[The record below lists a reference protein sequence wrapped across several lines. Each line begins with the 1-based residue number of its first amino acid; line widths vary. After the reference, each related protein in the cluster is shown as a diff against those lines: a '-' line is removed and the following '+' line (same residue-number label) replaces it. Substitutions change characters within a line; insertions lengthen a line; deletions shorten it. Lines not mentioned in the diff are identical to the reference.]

1 MAGLNFSTLHK
12 ELITSNF
19 KTRLSGVCFQF
30 GVVMILNYFYTELAK
45 FSLFITYDAKAAAPF
60 PIYHTALRS
69 SLQKR
74 WQSSGAPC
82 PHPPYESKQGAS
94 PPPANGASSAKEREE
109 GQQPTS
115 ALSGVI

>member
-69 SLQKR
+69 SLQKMAVIR
-74 WQSSGAPC
+74 
-82 PHPPYESKQGAS
+82 S
-94 PPPANGASSAKEREE
+94 PLSTPSLREQA
-109 GQQPTS
+109 GCFPS
-115 ALSGVI
+115 PR